1 MPAIA
6 DRSKKDI
13 AGDSETLRI
22 FAKEWVSLGLRY
34 PGEYLQAFLLKNKGM
49 WDMTDMSYMND
60 VYTYAKGYLQITYPS
75 DQQPYMEALVPGY
88 VRHQKL
94 QPLQSLYRY
103 FAAGDELWRYC
114 PPVALVMQPAF
125 YCYLLLFYCLCCIG
139 LKRGTW
145 LLPAVYL
152 LALAGTVLLGPCVL
166 TRYLY
171 PLMLSVT
178 VLAILLFGR
187 GQCE

>member
-1 MPAIA
+1 
-6 DRSKKDI
+6 
-13 AGDSETLRI
+13 
-22 FAKEWVSLGLRY
+22 
-34 PGEYLQAFLLKNKGM
+34 
-49 WDMTDMSYMND
+49 
-60 VYTYAKGYLQITYPS
+60 
-75 DQQPYMEALVPGY
+75 
-88 VRHQKL
+88 
-94 QPLQSLYRY
+94 
-103 FAAGDELWRYC
+103 
-114 PPVALVMQPAF
+114 MQPAF

-187 GQCE
+187 GQGE

>member
-1 MPAIA
+1 
-6 DRSKKDI
+6 
-13 AGDSETLRI
+13 
-22 FAKEWVSLGLRY
+22 
-34 PGEYLQAFLLKNKGM
+34 
-49 WDMTDMSYMND
+49 
-60 VYTYAKGYLQITYPS
+60 
-75 DQQPYMEALVPGY
+75 MEALAPGY

-94 QPLQSLYRY
+94 QLLQSLYRY

-139 LKRGTW
+139 LKKTGL

-171 PLMLSVT
+171 PMMLSVT
-178 VLAILLFGR
+178 VLALLLLGR
-187 GQCE
+187 GRAA